1 MLAANSNEEDTARE
15 KMVSLADGTT
25 EMISLDR
32 IQLKVSDSQEEQKGS
47 EIDDEDMIADE
58 ESPNANLVPSATNTL
73 PPPETNGDGSAT

>member
-32 IQLKVSDSQEEQKGS
+32 I
-47 EIDDEDMIADE
+47 
-58 ESPNANLVPSATNTL
+58 
-73 PPPETNGDGSAT
+73 